1 MKYAVIDTNVL
12 VSSQM
17 THHEDSATRRT
28 LRLILNGSV
37 TPVITPAILAEYQE
51 VLSRPK
57 LHIHQETAEMVITH
71 FIKYGKTVTPVAY
84 AKPLPDEKDRPFLE
98 AALAMFDDDAV
109 LVTGNAKHFPPAAFV
124 VTPAEFV
131 ERVGL

>member
-28 LRLILNGSV
+28 LRLILNGDV
-37 TPVITPAILAEYQE
+37 TPVISPAILAEYHE

-57 LHIHQETAEMVITH
+57 LHIRQETAEMVIAH

-84 AKPLPDEKDRPFLE
+84 AKPLPDEKDSPFSKGPWTGFPFPPTSAAARRE
-98 AALAMFDDDAV
+98 NAALMPRATIASR
-109 LVTGNAKHFPPAAFV
+109 
-124 VTPAEFV
+124 E
-131 ERVGL
+131 